1 MTERSF
7 FLRRVNDHLQYLNN
21 LNKTL
26 ANDHCFDEHE
36 DVDCFK
42 GNEDT
47 ECNLGRWLYGE
58 GSVEI
63 GALEHYEIETIFRSL
78 FEPHTQFHSLSQ
90 EAIEKRQAGDKAGA
104 QALIAEIKKIS
115 NLLTRKMLELEEI
128 LQKSGL
134 V

>member
-26 ANDHCFDEHE
+26 ANDQCFDEYE
-36 DVDCFK
+36 NVDCFK
-42 GNEDT
+42 GSEDT

-58 GSVEI
+58 GAVEI
-63 GALEHYEIETIFRSL
+63 SALDNYEIEVIFRSL
-78 FEPHTQFHSLSQ
+78 FEPHSRFHSVSQ
-90 EAIEKRQAGDKAGA
+90 EAIEKRHAGDKAGA
-104 QALIAEIKKIS
+104 QALIAEMKKIS
-115 NLLTRKMLELEEI
+115 TLLTSKMLDLEEI